1 MVGRKDCAPQPS
13 LGDRAAAQVLMQLQ
27 SQGYPGITE
36 EPLVVGCF
44 ALRTKSSAAGQVDGG
59 GFLALEFKFHAIK
72 VTSSLS
78 LTPIAVSVPNLH
90 RTEAD
95 YNAVKFVHSLPAS
108 STLAQAQS
116 IDSVL
121 ATTQI
126 TWQEGQSLLEQ
137 LQLHIPQERAASL
150 ELESVLKQNLKLKV
164 ELFNKNRKSN
174 TYKSIIWAES

>member
-1 MVGRKDCAPQPS
+1 MLGWIVGRKDCAPQPS
-13 LGDRAAAQVLMQLQ
+13 LGDRATAQVLMQLQ
-27 SQGYPGITE
+27 SQRYSGMSGE
-36 EPLVVGCF
+36 SLVLGCF
-44 ALRTKSSAAGQVDGG
+44 ALKTKSSAAGQMDAGG
-59 GFLALEFKFHAIK
+59 GFLSLEFKFHAIK
-72 VTSSLS
+72 VASSLS
-78 LTPIAVSVPNLH
+78 LTPIPVSVPNLH

-137 LQLHIPQERAASL
+137 LQLRTPQERNAAL
-150 ELESVLKQNLKLKV
+150 ELEAALKQNLKLKV

-174 TYKSIIWAES
+174 A